1 MLLQLLLAT
10 LWGGSRALDTRY
22 WLQVQREVRVQEGL
36 CVLVP
41 CSFSYPRDG
50 WDDSTPALGYW
61 YKDSRVSMASDYVV
75 AVNNQKKWVHRST
88 QDRFQL
94 VGDPQSMSC
103 SLLIKEAKWE
113 DSGKYY
119 FRVERGSKVK
129 FNYKNFE
136 FSLEVTAQPQEP
148 DVYIPET
155 LEPGRQATAICVTRG
170 SFEGC
175 PTPTVSWR
183 GAALSSLVP
192 GTPHFSVLTLTP
204 SPQDHGSSLTCRV
217 EFSRRG
223 ESAERTVQLN
233 VAYAPRNLEISI
245 SLNSAAVEPQT
256 RGSELSHLDARQGQA
271 LRLLCEAESL
281 PPAILSWTLGGRVLS
296 WSQPWGPR
304 GLVLELPSL
313 KAGDSGTYT
322 CTAEHRLGSLSRTLE
337 LSVQYAPE
345 NLTVTVTRGSSTV
358 LEDLRNGDTLEVLEG
373 QRLRLHCQAQSH
385 PAARLSWEQ
394 GDHML
399 SSPQPLG
406 VLELPGVGKEQ
417 EGELTCLAQN
427 ELGSLSISLRLSVVS
442 APHLQGPSCSWEDKV
457 LCCSCSS
464 RAWPAPTLRWQ
475 LGNQTLEV
483 TSNDTV
489 QVTISSGGPWA
500 NGTLSLHRELGAGLR
515 LSCEARNTYGER
527 STGVLLIP
535 DEKGLPSKTFSH
547 GIFLGMGVTTLLF
560 LCLILVLVKTLR
572 RKGSLAEKDR
582 LSRRS
587 TILDYVNVFPG
598 AGALAR
604 NRKAK
609 PSSPS
614 MPPPPSAPPSA
625 PSPEAQNQ
633 QKEHHYVP
641 HGPLGP
647 GPSTQAAEPG
657 SPDEVQYA
665 TLNFPGL
672 RPWEAQ
678 QPRVSHADYEA
689 IKFH

>member
-1 MLLQLLLAT
+1 MLLQLLLAM

-22 WLQVQREVRVQEGL
+22 RLQVQREVRVQEGL

-61 YKDSRVSMASDYVV
+61 YKDRRVSMASDYVV

-103 SLLIKEAKWE
+103 SLLIKEAKQE
-113 DSGKYY
+113 DSGQYY
-119 FRVERGSKVK
+119 FRVERGSQVK
-129 FNYKNFE
+129 FNYRNFE

-183 GAALSSLVP
+183 ETALSSLEP

-223 ESAERTVQLN
+223 ESAERTVQLS
-233 VAYAPRNLEISI
+233 VAHAPRNLEISI

-304 GLVLELPSL
+304 GLALELPSL

-337 LSVQYAPE
+337 LSVQYPANWEVGPSAPNPGPWTLPARKRFGAATDVCPVTAPSPAE
-345 NLTVTVTRGSSTV
+345 QEPGTISDAPKSLTVDVSQGNNTGSP
-358 LEDLRNGDTLEVLEG
+358 E
-373 QRLRLHCQAQSH
+373 
-385 PAARLSWEQ
+385 
-394 GDHML
+394 
-399 SSPQPLG
+399 PLA
-406 VLELPGVGKEQ
+406 E
-417 EGELTCLAQN
+417 
-427 ELGSLSISLRLSVVS
+427 
-442 APHLQGPSCSWEDKV
+442 
-457 LCCSCSS
+457 
-464 RAWPAPTLRWQ
+464 
-475 LGNQTLEV
+475 
-483 TSNDTV
+483 
-489 QVTISSGGPWA
+489 
-500 NGTLSLHRELGAGLR
+500 
-515 LSCEARNTYGER
+515 
-527 STGVLLIP
+527 
-535 DEKGLPSKTFSH
+535 
-547 GIFLGMGVTTLLF
+547 
-560 LCLILVLVKTLR
+560 LVLVAIWEAAIKSLLLLLCLVILLLQTH
-572 RKGSLAEKDR
+572 RKEGGQAPQGARKMQHHQVLTSQPPG
-582 LSRRS
+582 SRRYQDAGQAS
-587 TILDYVNVFPG
+587 LD
-598 AGALAR
+598 
-604 NRKAK
+604 
-609 PSSPS
+609 
-614 MPPPPSAPPSA
+614 
-625 PSPEAQNQ
+625 
-633 QKEHHYVP
+633 
-641 HGPLGP
+641 
-647 GPSTQAAEPG
+647 
-657 SPDEVQYA
+657 
-665 TLNFPGL
+665 
-672 RPWEAQ
+672 
-678 QPRVSHADYEA
+678 
-689 IKFH
+689 